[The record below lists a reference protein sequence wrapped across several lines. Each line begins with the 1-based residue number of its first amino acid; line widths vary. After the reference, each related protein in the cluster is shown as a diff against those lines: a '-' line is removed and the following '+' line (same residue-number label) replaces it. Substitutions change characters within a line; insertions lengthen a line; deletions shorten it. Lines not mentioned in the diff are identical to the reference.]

1 MGLFDEYKKHP
12 NEYVQERADSWCIA
26 IGFQNV
32 DGLNVSDYLIQLAWQ
47 QIDGKISIEEV
58 IQKIKEHYNHSK
70 SYTSTYTTGSKMSK
84 RIKEENKLIRPKM
97 YE

>member
-32 DGLNVSDYLIQLAWQ
+32 DGLNVSDYLIQLA
-47 QIDGKISIEEV
+47 
-58 IQKIKEHYNHSK
+58 
-70 SYTSTYTTGSKMSK
+70 
-84 RIKEENKLIRPKM
+84 
-97 YE
+97 